1 MTNTKVSEKEAKVA
15 EKKPAATTGVK
26 EKSAKPV
33 AAKKK
38 VTKIKAEAE
47 NVGKYRRFVEKC
59 KAAWLRKKRQ
69 NKGWKITL
77 TILELLF
84 LTAWVLLA
92 LQLSQ
97 WIMVGAINLLAHLGV
112 EFTATASLETILSA
126 IVYVIDLGI
135 TLGVPALLLFEKSD
149 RNSLGLQGIFTW
161 TDIGMGV
168 IGFILSMI
176 GALIVSALAAMVFPW
191 IDMEQTQEIGYEN
204 ISGFKDMMMAFLALV
219 VIAPVAEEIVFR
231 GWLYGKLRKHTW
243 AIPAILLTSIAFGVA
258 HGQWNVGITV
268 GVMSVFMCLI
278 REMTGTIY
286 GGMIVHMLKNGLAY
300 YLLFVYGM

>member
-1 MTNTKVSEKEAKVA
+1 MATNKKVSAKA
-15 EKKPAATTGVK
+15 PKTK
-26 EKSAKPV
+26 EKSEKPV
-33 AAKKK
+33 EAKEK
-38 VTKIKAEAE
+38 VTKIKAETE
-47 NVGKYRRFVEKC
+47 EVGKYRRFVEKC

-69 NKGWKITL
+69 NKGWKIGL
-77 TILELLF
+77 TILELVII
-84 LTAWVLLA
+84 TAWVMLA

-97 WIMVGAINLLAHLGV
+97 WIVIGAIRILTNLGI
-112 EFTATASLETILSA
+112 EFTLTASFETVLSA

-176 GALIVSALAAMVFPW
+176 GALLVSALAAMVFPW
-191 IDMEQTQEIGYEN
+191 IDLEQTQEIGYEN
-204 ISGFKDMMMAFLALV
+204 LSGFKDMMMAFLALV

-231 GWLYGKLRKHTW
+231 GWLYGKLRRHTW
-243 AIPAILLTSIAFGVA
+243 AIPAILITSVAFGVA

-278 REMTGTIY
+278 REMTGTVY
-286 GGMIVHMLKNGLAY
+286 GGMIVHMLKNGLAF
-300 YLLFVYGM
+300 YLLFIYGM

>member
-1 MTNTKVSEKEAKVA
+1 MTDKKVSTKVSK
-15 EKKPAATTGVK
+15 TK
-26 EKSAKPV
+26 EKDEKPV
-33 AAKKK
+33 QAKEK
-38 VTKIKAEAE
+38 VTKIKAETE
-47 NVGKYRRFVEKC
+47 EVGKYRRFIEKC

-69 NKGWKITL
+69 NKGWKIGL
-77 TILELLF
+77 TIMELVV

-97 WIMVGAINLLAHLGV
+97 WIVIGGIRILTHFGV
-112 EFTATASLETILSA
+112 EFTITASLETVLSA

-149 RNSLGLQGIFTW
+149 RNSLGLQGLFTW

-176 GALIVSALAAMVFPW
+176 GALLVSALVAMVFPW
-191 IDMEQTQEIGYEN
+191 IDLEQTQEIGYEN
-204 ISGFKDMMMAFLALV
+204 LSGFKDMMMAFLALV

-231 GWLYGKLRKHTW
+231 GWLYGKLRRHTW
-243 AIPAILLTSIAFGVA
+243 AIPAILLTSVAFGVA

-278 REMTGTIY
+278 REMTGTVY
-286 GGMIVHMLKNGLAY
+286 GGMIVHMLKNGLAFY
-300 YLLFVYGM
+300 MLFIYGM

>member
-1 MTNTKVSEKEAKVA
+1 MATNKKVSAKA
-15 EKKPAATTGVK
+15 PKTK
-26 EKSAKPV
+26 EKSEKPV
-33 AAKKK
+33 EAKEK
-38 VTKIKAEAE
+38 VTKIKAETE
-47 NVGKYRRFVEKC
+47 EVGKYRRFVEKC

-69 NKGWKITL
+69 NKGWKIGL
-77 TILELLF
+77 TILELVII
-84 LTAWVLLA
+84 TAWVLLA

-97 WIMVGAINLLAHLGV
+97 WIVIGAIRILTNFGI
-112 EFTATASLETILSA
+112 EFTLTASFETVLSA

-176 GALIVSALAAMVFPW
+176 GALLVSALAAMVFPW
-191 IDMEQTQEIGYEN
+191 IDLEQTQEIGYEN
-204 ISGFKDMMMAFLALV
+204 LSGFKDMMMAFLALV

-231 GWLYGKLRKHTW
+231 GWLYGKLRRHTW
-243 AIPAILLTSIAFGVA
+243 AIPAILITSVAFGVA

-278 REMTGTIY
+278 REMTGTVY
-286 GGMIVHMLKNGLAY
+286 GGMIVHMLKNGLAF
-300 YLLFVYGM
+300 YLLFIYGM